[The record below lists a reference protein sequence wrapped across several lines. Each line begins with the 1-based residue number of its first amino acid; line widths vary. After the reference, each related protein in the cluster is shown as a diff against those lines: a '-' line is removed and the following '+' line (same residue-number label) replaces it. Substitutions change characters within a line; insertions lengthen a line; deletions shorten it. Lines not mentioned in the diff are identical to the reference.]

1 MARAYGIG
9 LAWVLGLAAGCAP
22 GEGLVGET
30 ETETETETTG
40 STGDDASSMTFDP
53 SQTGMTD
60 PTNASQ
66 TASQGSNSADETETN
81 DDEDEEESTAGDDS
95 TAGSDGSCPPGGT
108 GCPCDIGSMCEGDLV
123 CMDGVCVEAPECD
136 EPEGEPNDD
145 EASAVPLETATCG
158 AEPATI
164 DAGLFGEDADWYLF
178 ELEQVM
184 FCFPDPSA
192 EVTIEVEDLEV
203 TVCIYAVCPE
213 DGTPSVS
220 CGFGPGASDPSE
232 SPDGHQG
239 CCDDDGTV
247 SLESATCDFF
257 QTPPGSAEISVTADT
272 ADACVPYT
280 LAWSN

>member
-22 GEGLVGET
+22 GGGLEGET

-53 SQTGMTD
+53 SQPTMTD

-81 DDEDEEESTAGDDS
+81 DDEDEEDVSTADDDS

-108 GCPCDIGSMCEGDLV
+108 GCPCDIGSTCDGDLE
-123 CMDGVCVEAPECD
+123 CIDGVCVEVPECD

-145 EASAVPLETATCG
+145 EASAVPLEAATCG

-164 DAGLFGEDADWYLF
+164 EAGLYGEDADWYLY
-178 ELEQVM
+178 ELEGAM
-184 FCFPDPSA
+184 FCFPDPGA

-213 DGTPSVS
+213 DGMPNVS
-220 CGFGPGASDPSE
+220 CGFGPGGSEPSE
-232 SPDGHQG
+232 SPDGHSG
-239 CCDDDGTV
+239 CCDTDGTV
-247 SLESATCDFF
+247 SMNATCDVF
-257 QTPPGSAEISVTADT
+257 QTPPGSAEVSVTADT